1 MRAIN
6 DIWNNREVS
15 GKYLFFE
22 KLKDYPLYEEGL
34 ISLDK

>member
-15 GKYLFFE
+15 GKNDSFSESYNSI
-22 KLKDYPLYEEGL
+22 LYKV
-34 ISLDK
+34 ICS